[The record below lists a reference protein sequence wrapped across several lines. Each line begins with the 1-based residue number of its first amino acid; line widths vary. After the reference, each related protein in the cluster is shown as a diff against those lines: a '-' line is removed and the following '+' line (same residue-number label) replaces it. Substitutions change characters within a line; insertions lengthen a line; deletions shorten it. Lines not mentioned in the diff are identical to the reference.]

1 MSKMMQQTYNEQNE
15 LPRAIMG
22 ASALFPVTD
31 SATFTT
37 TEASDEETGEDLGDL
52 LLEVIPDD
60 GTTTDVSRK
69 KRLMT

>member
-1 MSKMMQQTYNEQNE
+1 
-15 LPRAIMG
+15 MG

-52 LLEVIPDD
+52 LLEVFSDD
-60 GTTTDVSRK
+60 GTTIDVSRE
-69 KRLMT
+69 KRLMI